1 MEKDKEGNLME
12 NSGKEIIKTFI
23 AKPEMT
29 EKLINLRASSFAVY
43 KNPRNLF
50 ENLANILTVAMSEK
64 WGSEGVYQKYREWTR
79 DDYPLQEIAEY
90 LDRATGKIIIS
101 PPIESVQKQT
111 QTLITEYFERD
122 SNNVTGNMNSAV
134 VDVENNQKS
143 ADDKE

>member
-1 MEKDKEGNLME
+1 ME

>member
-1 MEKDKEGNLME
+1 MEKDKEGNLMD